1 MRVPGTDGKQ
11 GQGQARQ
18 APQPV
23 IYNHDLLRRRPSFS
37 EDKPLI
43 TPSCSA
49 FLSLVCS
56 GVLCVFPTTLVSFSF
71 PLSFL
76 IQCTSQDR
84 KIHLVR
90 PHTPRGPPTPVLTLF
105 LGSLPKVSERLLR

>member
-23 IYNHDLLRRRPSFS
+23 IYSHDLLRRRPSFS

-43 TPSCSA
+43 TPSCLA

-76 IQCTSQDR
+76 IQCTSQKDTPGTPA
-84 KIHLVR
+84 HAPWTTYAR
-90 PHTPRGPPTPVLTLF
+90 PHPL
-105 LGSLPKVSERLLR
+105 